1 MKIECPNTRAYP
13 GAQRMPGKVKPSNPS
28 PGNSSRVGRGKR
40 SKEEGQKRGNGLL
53 RKWLLGFEDRDK
65 NLDRAEDDKEDP
77 GDKLSLG
84 NSVADRRRMFE
95 EEKGAASPR
104 EGLQGRLKD
113 PALGRDPGK

>member
-1 MKIECPNTRAYP
+1 MK
-13 GAQRMPGKVKPSNPS
+13 
-28 PGNSSRVGRGKR
+28 
-40 SKEEGQKRGNGLL
+40 EGQKRGNGLL

-65 NLDRAEDDKEDP
+65 SLDRAEDDKEEP

-84 NSVADRRRMFE
+84 KNVAARRRMFE